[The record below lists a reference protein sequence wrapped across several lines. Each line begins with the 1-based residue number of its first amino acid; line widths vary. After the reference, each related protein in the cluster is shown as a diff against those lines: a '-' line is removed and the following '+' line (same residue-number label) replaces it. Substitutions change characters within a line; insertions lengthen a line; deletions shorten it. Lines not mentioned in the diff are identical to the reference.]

1 MSRDEIFYQIIAHLN
16 DLNLHGNQGLYQTS
30 AGLVWV
36 WEGQQ
41 GWDCQWFGEA
51 KRWPNSSFRLDIA
64 KRIGND
70 DSQWIPENLDMLR
83 KWYLEMVHELE

>member
-1 MSRDEIFYQIIAHLN
+1 MNPD
-16 DLNLHGNQGLYQTS
+16 
-30 AGLVWV
+30 
-36 WEGQQ
+36 
-41 GWDCQWFGEA
+41 
-51 KRWPNSSFRLDIA
+51 FRLDLA